1 MEINQVLKK
10 EAHTTFKANLKVKPS
25 LSFESYWYKNHMTR
39 PEFQL
44 LKDKFLKSTKDIK
57 GNLIL
62 DFGSPYRFDGS
73 IEYTLGKYSDK
84 IGIEYLICED
94 LTSDKF
100 VEKLV
105 KVLNFFQKR
114 KDLNTEINKL
124 NQEKIR
130 QEKRF
135 VKKMFE

>member
-1 MEINQVLKK
+1 MEINQVLNK

-44 LKDKFLKSTKDIK
+44 LKDKFSKSTKDIK

-62 DFGSPYRFDGS
+62 DFGTLSRFDGS

-84 IGIEYLICED
+84 IGVKHLICED
-94 LTSDKF
+94 LGSEKF
-100 VEKLV
+100 VEKFSHLKIVLV
-105 KVLNFFQKR
+105 SR
-114 KDLNTEINKL
+114 RDSWS
-124 NQEKIR
+124 
-130 QEKRF
+130 
-135 VKKMFE
+135 

>member
-1 MEINQVLKK
+1 MEIKQVLNK
-10 EAHTTFKANLKVKPS
+10 ETQTTFKANLKVKPS

-44 LKDKFLKSTKDIK
+44 LKDKFSKSTKDIK

-62 DFGSPYRFDGS
+62 DFGTLSRFDGS

-84 IGIEYLICED
+84 IGVEYLICED
-94 LTSDKF
+94 LASEKF

-114 KDLNTEINKL
+114 KDLNTKINKL
-124 NQEKIR
+124 NQEKIK
-130 QEKRF
+130 QENRF

>member
-1 MEINQVLKK
+1 MEINQVKKK
-10 EAHTTFKANLKVKPS
+10 EAQTTFKANLNVKPS
-25 LSFESYWYKNHMTR
+25 LSFENYWYKNHMTR
-39 PEFQL
+39 SEFQL
-44 LKDKFLKSTKDIK
+44 LKDKFSKSTKDIK

-62 DFGSPYRFDGS
+62 DFGTLYRFNGS

-84 IGIEYLICED
+84 IGVKHLICED

-114 KDLNTEINKL
+114 KDLNTEINRL
-124 NQEKIR
+124 NQKKIR
-130 QEKRF
+130 QENRF